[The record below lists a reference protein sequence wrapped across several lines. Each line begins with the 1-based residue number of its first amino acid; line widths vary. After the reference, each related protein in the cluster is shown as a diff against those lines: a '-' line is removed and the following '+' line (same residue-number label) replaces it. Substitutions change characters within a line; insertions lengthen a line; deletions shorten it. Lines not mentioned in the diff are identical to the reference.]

1 MAENAEGNI
10 IELKPFTVFVSTFT
24 PNQGTPV
31 FEDMRYFPEKIQIVE
46 TQSSAQFS
54 NHTAIFSAPSKGEY
68 TLEVTYRSEI
78 FDGEKWSAHTE
89 SVTQQKAITVR
100 ETADVPPGNDK
111 PERENPGNESPNGK
125 PSHPDRTAKESKKDG
140 TQGLPKTGEFNR
152 IRQ

>member
-1 MAENAEGNI
+1 M
-10 IELKPFTVFVSTFT
+10 STFT

-89 SVTQQKAITVR
+89 SVTQQKR
-100 ETADVPPGNDK
+100 SLCEKLPMCPGK
-111 PERENPGNESPNGK
+111 
-125 PSHPDRTAKESKKDG
+125 
-140 TQGLPKTGEFNR
+140 
-152 IRQ
+152 

>member
-1 MAENAEGNI
+1 M
-10 IELKPFTVFVSTFT
+10 STFT

-100 ETADVPPGNDK
+100 ETADVPREMTNQKEKIQEMNHQMENQMENLLIRIGQQKKVKKMALKDSQK
-111 PERENPGNESPNGK
+111 RENLIT
-125 PSHPDRTAKESKKDG
+125 RC
-140 TQGLPKTGEFNR
+140 
-152 IRQ
+152 

>member
-78 FDGEKWSAHTE
+78 FDGEKWAAHTE
-89 SVTQQKAITVR
+89 SVTNQKEKIQEMNHQMETLLIRIGQQKKVKKMALK
-100 ETADVPPGNDK
+100 DSQK
-111 PERENPGNESPNGK
+111 REN
-125 PSHPDRTAKESKKDG
+125 
-140 TQGLPKTGEFNR
+140 LI
-152 IRQ
+152 IRC